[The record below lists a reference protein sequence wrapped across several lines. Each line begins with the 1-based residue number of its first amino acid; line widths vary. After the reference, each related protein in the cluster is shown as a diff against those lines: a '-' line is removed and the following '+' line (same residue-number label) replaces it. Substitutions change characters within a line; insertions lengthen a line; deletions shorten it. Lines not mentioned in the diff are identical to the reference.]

1 MDLDKKN
8 RIRKSNKIRERTVK
22 DKAHHA
28 TLKRVQMQRMSINAL
43 ESSREHRV
51 TLEPVFIQIMNIQA
65 EEASGAHH
73 GTL

>member
-1 MDLDKKN
+1 
-8 RIRKSNKIRERTVK
+8 
-22 DKAHHA
+22 
-28 TLKRVQMQRMSINAL
+28 MQRMSIHAL